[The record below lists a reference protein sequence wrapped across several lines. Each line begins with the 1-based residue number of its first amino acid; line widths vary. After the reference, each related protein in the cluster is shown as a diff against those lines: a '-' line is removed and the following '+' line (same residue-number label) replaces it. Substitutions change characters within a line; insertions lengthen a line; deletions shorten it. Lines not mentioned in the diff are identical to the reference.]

1 MQRLNQ
7 REIRHYA
14 ELQLINEVETMLKS
28 YLYIKDPKI
37 RRFDVY
43 SHLSCYLDVLD
54 SNISQFMPKNMQI
67 YTLTPEMMKWKLF
80 LSEINEN
87 K

>member
-1 MQRLNQ
+1 
-7 REIRHYA
+7 
-14 ELQLINEVETMLKS
+14 MLKS
-28 YLYIKDPKI
+28 YLEKADAKF

-43 SHLSCYLDVLD
+43 SHASCYLDVLATK
-54 SNISQFMPKNMQI
+54 ITQFLPKNILVCM
-67 YTLTPEMMKWKLF
+67 LTPQMMKWKLF